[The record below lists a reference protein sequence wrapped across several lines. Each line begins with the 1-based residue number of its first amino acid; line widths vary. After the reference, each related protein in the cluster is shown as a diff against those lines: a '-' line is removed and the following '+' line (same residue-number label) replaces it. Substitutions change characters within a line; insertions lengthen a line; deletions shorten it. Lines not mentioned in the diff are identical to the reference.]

1 MGDVLFN
8 QVMQAT
14 NDFRDA
20 LTTRIEPVYGLTT
33 MHASIRAFRDSP
45 LPLSA
50 SPDTKDGTYAFGL
63 IALGKFMLRL
73 PAEVLE
79 DELPRLR
86 ATLTS
91 VSANPSRVEFSPLI
105 LMPL

>member
-1 MGDVLFN
+1 
-8 QVMQAT
+8 
-14 NDFRDA
+14 
-20 LTTRIEPVYGLTT
+20 
-33 MHASIRAFRDSP
+33 MHASIKTFRDA
-45 LPLSA
+45 PLSSSTA
-50 SPDTKDGTYAFGL
+50 ADIKEGTYAYGL

-91 VSANPSRVEFSPLI
+91 VSANPSRVESHV
-105 LMPL
+105 LMPP